1 MKAFSIQFIKKELDS
16 RKPEELV
23 SLCIRLAKYKTE
35 NKELLNY
42 LLFEA
47 YDEAKFIENI
57 KKEID
62 NSYLEINR
70 SNLYL
75 VKKSLR
81 KILRFVNRY
90 IKYSGSKPTEV
101 ELLIY
106 YAKKLKQSGIPF
118 QESAVLMNLYQRLFF
133 RIQKALLSM
142 HEDLQYDY
150 KKEINMLFEKTENE
164 ASL

>member
-1 MKAFSIQFIKKELDS
+1 MKVHSIQYIKKELDS

-47 YDEAKFIENI
+47 YDEETFIENI
-57 KKEID
+57 KKEMDI
-62 NSYLEINR
+62 SYSEINR

-81 KILRFVNRY
+81 KILRTINRY
-90 IKYSGSKPTEV
+90 IKYSGSKQTEV
-101 ELLIY
+101 ELLIDY
-106 YAKKLKQSGIPF
+106 CKKLKDSGIPF
-118 QESAVLMNLYQRLFF
+118 EKSPVLMNLYQRLFS
-133 RIQKALLSM
+133 RIQKALSTL
-142 HEDLQYDY
+142 HEDFQYDY
-150 KKEINMLFEKTENE
+150 NKEIQVLFKSKNE
-164 ASL
+164 